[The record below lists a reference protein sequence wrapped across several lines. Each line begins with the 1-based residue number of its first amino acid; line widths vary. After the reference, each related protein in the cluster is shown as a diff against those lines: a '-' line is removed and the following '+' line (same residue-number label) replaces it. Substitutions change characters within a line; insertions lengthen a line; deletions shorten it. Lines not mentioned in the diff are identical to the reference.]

1 MINLFV
7 DDIREP
13 TDIYESITGGWV
25 IARTSHA
32 AVEILESCVE
42 ISFLSLDHDLGEND
56 TIEPVLTKLQ
66 EMAFRGIDCP
76 QTIRAHSDNPVGIQK
91 IRDVAEFV
99 ERYR

>member
-13 TDIYESITGGWV
+13 TDIYIDQGQWI
-25 IARTSHA
+25 IARTSKA
-32 AVEILESCVE
+32 AIEILESCVE
-42 ISFLSLDHDLGEND
+42 IFTISLDHDLGGND

-66 EMAFRGIDCP
+66 EMAFNGITCP
-76 QTIRAHSDNPVGIQK
+76 VVQAHSSNPVGVQK
-91 IRDVAEFV
+91 IRAVAEFV